1 MTRVIDPV
9 DAYVGERLRL
19 RRVLRKVSLDE
30 LAAFLNLTSQQVQ
43 KYEKG
48 ENRISAGRLFKLA
61 QFLGVQP
68 QFFFDDL
75 PESGS
80 YENSSVRYGFSEAD
94 VSDSGFGGVSN
105 HEALQLQLA
114 FNRVIDPKVRRQ
126 ILVFVR
132 AIAGQPTEFD
142 PDPNADD
149 N

>member
-1 MTRVIDPV
+1 V

-19 RRVLRKVSLDE
+19 RRVLRKISLDE

-48 ENRISAGRLFKLA
+48 ENRISAGRLFKLS

-75 PESGS
+75 PEPGG
-80 YENSSVRYGFSEAD
+80 YEKSSVRYGFSEGDFTDA
-94 VSDSGFGGVSN
+94 SFGAVSN

-114 FNRVIDPKVRRQ
+114 FNRVADPKVRRQ

-132 AIAGQPTEFD
+132 AIAGQPNEFD
-142 PDPNADD
+142 GNEPMDAN
-149 N
+149 

>member
-19 RRVLRKVSLDE
+19 RRVLCKVSLDE
-30 LAAFLNLTSQQVQ
+30 LAAFLNLTSQQIQ

-48 ENRISAGRLFKLA
+48 ENRISAGRLFRLS

-75 PESGS
+75 PEPGS
-80 YENSSVRYGFSEAD
+80 YEESPTRYGFSESD
-94 VSDSGFGGVSN
+94 ITDSGFGAVSN

-132 AIAGQPTEFD
+132 AIAGQSNEFD
-142 PDPNADD
+142 GGENPDD

>member
-1 MTRVIDPV
+1 V

-75 PESGS
+75 PEGAS
-80 YENSSVRYGFSEAD
+80 YEQSTIRYGFSESD
-94 VSDSGFGGVSN
+94 VTEGGFGAVSN

-132 AIAGQPTEFD
+132 AIAGQPNEID
-142 PDPNADD
+142 ADD
-149 N
+149 NGDDN